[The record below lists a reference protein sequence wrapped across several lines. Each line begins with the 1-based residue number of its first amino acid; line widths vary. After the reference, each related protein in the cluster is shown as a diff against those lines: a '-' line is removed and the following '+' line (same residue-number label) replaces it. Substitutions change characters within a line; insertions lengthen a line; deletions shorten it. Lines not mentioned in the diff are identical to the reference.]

1 MGSTATQR
9 EMRRTQAN
17 PASAKTSGNG
27 RPATHVEASAKAV
40 DLKAVDL
47 KAADLKDPSLYI
59 NRELSLLAFQRRVLE
74 EAQDDKNPL
83 LERVKFLAI
92 LGSNLDEFFM
102 VRVAGLKRQQDAGS
116 LEVGPD
122 GMSPA
127 DQLEAIRAEVN
138 ALMTN
143 AARCYRRQLEPALEA
158 AGIYVRTFGSLTEPQ
173 KHRATKYF
181 ESSVFPVLT
190 PLAFDPGRP
199 FPHISNLSVNLA
211 VIIRDAAGDQHFARV
226 KVPEGLPQLV
236 RVDALGG
243 PRRKE
248 QRQTYIWMEDLICA
262 NLDAL
267 FPGMKV
273 VEAHPFHV
281 TRDADIEIQELEA
294 GDLLET
300 TEEGLRQ
307 RKFGD
312 VVRLQVDQDMP
323 PAMLRI
329 LINNLEVSRSEVY
342 RIRGPLKISR
352 MMALASLDRADLKDT
367 VFVPSVPKALEFDPG
382 EENIFTAIRRRDVL
396 LHHPFNSFQPVIDFL
411 KGAAEDDNVLTV
423 KMTLYRVGKNSPV
436 VKALLEAIENEKQ
449 VAALVELKA
458 RFDEGSNIEWA
469 KAMERQGVHVVYG
482 LVGLKVHSKIALV
495 VRKEGDDLR
504 RYVHL
509 GTGNYNP
516 VTAHLYTDLGLFT
529 TDEEIGADATDL
541 FNYLTG
547 YSAKNDFRKLLVAPI
562 NLRQRFQELIERE
575 IAHHQRHGGGHI
587 ILKMNALV
595 DAEMIRLLYRASM
608 AGVKIDLLVRG
619 ICCLRPGMPGISENI
634 RVISIVGRFLE
645 HSRIYY
651 FHNNGDPQ
659 IYAGS
664 ADLMPRNLNRRVEIL
679 FPIEE
684 ARVIRFLRDEVLEVY
699 LSDNV
704 KAREMRPDG
713 TYIRLPVAK
722 GEPHISS
729 QEVLLER
736 NRVVSEH

>member
-1 MGSTATQR
+1 MGTTATQQG
-9 EMRRTQAN
+9 RRTHNQSAN
-17 PASAKTSGNG
+17 HSAVTVTRIAGNG
-27 RPATHVEASAKAV
+27 RPAPQI
-40 DLKAVDL
+40 
-47 KAADLKDPSLYI
+47 DLKDSSLYI

-74 EAQDDKNPL
+74 EAQDESNPL
-83 LERVKFLAI
+83 LERVKFLSI
-92 LGSNLDEFFM
+92 VGSNLDEFFM
-102 VRVAGLKRQQDAGS
+102 VRVAGLKRQVEAGS

-138 ALMTN
+138 TLMTT
-143 AARCYRRQLEPALEA
+143 AARCFRRQLAPALED
-158 AGIYVRTFGSLTEPQ
+158 AGIYIRTFASLTEAQ

-181 ESSVFPVLT
+181 ENSVFPVLT

-211 VIIRDAAGDQHFARV
+211 VIIRDANGEQHFARV

-236 RVDALGG
+236 RVDAPQIGT
-243 PRRKE
+243 RRKAL
-248 QRQTYIWMEDLICA
+248 RQTFIWLEELICA

-267 FPGMKV
+267 FPGMRV

-307 RKFGD
+307 RRFGD
-312 VVRLQVDQDMP
+312 VVRLQVDQEMP
-323 PAMLRI
+323 AAMLRI
-329 LINNLEVSRSEVY
+329 LMNNLEVTRADVY
-342 RIRGPLKISR
+342 RMRGPLRISR
-352 MMALASLDRADLKDT
+352 MMSLASLDRADLKYPA
-367 VFVPSVPKALEFDPG
+367 FVPSVPKALDFDPE

-411 KGAAEDDNVLTV
+411 DKAAEDDDVLTI
-423 KMTLYRVGKNSPV
+423 KMTLYRVGRNSPV
-436 VKALLEAIENEKQ
+436 VKALLDAMENEKQ

-482 LVGLKVHSKIALV
+482 LIGLKVHSKIALV
-495 VRKEGDDLR
+495 VRKEGDEIR

-509 GTGNYNP
+509 GTGNYNS
-516 VTAHLYTDLGLFT
+516 VTAHLYTDIGLFT

-541 FNYLTG
+541 FNFLTG

-562 NLRQRFQELIERE
+562 NLRQRFLELIERE
-575 IAHHQRHGGGHI
+575 IEHHKRDGDGHI

-595 DAEMIRLLYRASM
+595 DAEMIRALYRASM
-608 AGVKIDLLVRG
+608 AGVKVDLLVRG
-619 ICCLRPGMPGISENI
+619 ICCLRPGVSGVSENI
-634 RVISIVGRFLE
+634 RVFSIVGRFLE

-651 FHNNGDPQ
+651 FRNNGEAQ
-659 IYAGS
+659 IYVGS

-684 ARVIRFLRDEVLEVY
+684 TRVIRYLREEVLDVY

-704 KAREMRPDG
+704 KAREMRSDG
-713 TYIRLPVAK
+713 TYFRRPMEK
-722 GEPHISS
+722 GEARISS
-729 QEVLLER
+729 QDVLLER